1 MCNIAGYVGS
11 RPAAPILLDMMKRQ
25 EGFAGGYFSGMATI
39 HDGRLYHAKLTGD
52 VARLE
57 RLTDVASFP
66 GTIGIIHSRSNSG
79 GGDKWAHPF
88 TRSKNGQVTEAYIAN
103 GGLGCSKPRL
113 PEYCQLGQRL
123 MDEGYTMPSRD
134 NVPNTIY
141 PTLAD
146 GSVIHMSDIMCQ
158 LIARNLDRG
167 HSVVDAMTEA
177 FCEMPSEIVGLLLSL
192 SSPEA
197 ITWSRINL
205 PLFVGLASHGAYLS
219 STPLAFPED
228 VERFFPMAPCSSG
241 QVYPDHFTSY
251 PYEVAPYSV
260 APITPEIRQRAY
272 DQVLLDLRSGPK
284 PIKEI
289 WAALI
294 PLFDPADCCQR
305 QILAYDVLYFIGKDY
320 PLTIHSV
327 PVPGAADGLTAPKF
341 TLSIP

>member
-57 RLTDVASFP
+57 SLTDVASFP

-167 HSVVDAMTEA
+167 RNLLPKRLPGPESICLCLWALPPMALIFPAH
-177 FCEMPSEIVGLLLSL
+177 LLLSL
-192 SSPEA
+192 RM
-197 ITWSRINL
+197 WSIFPLWHPAPPVRYIRTIL
-205 PLFVGLASHGAYLS
+205 PPTLMKSHLTRWLLLLRRFDSVHMIRFSVIFAPVLS
-219 STPLAFPED
+219 
-228 VERFFPMAPCSSG
+228 R
-241 QVYPDHFTSY
+241 
-251 PYEVAPYSV
+251 
-260 APITPEIRQRAY
+260 
-272 DQVLLDLRSGPK
+272 
-284 PIKEI
+284 
-289 WAALI
+289 
-294 PLFDPADCCQR
+294 
-305 QILAYDVLYFIGKDY
+305 
-320 PLTIHSV
+320 
-327 PVPGAADGLTAPKF
+327 
-341 TLSIP
+341 